1 MRIVILECVLLK
13 NITIEN
19 VISKVVTGSIA
30 DRLGVIPGDKLI
42 AINGHMIEDVI
53 DYRFLTTD
61 EHLEVLLNKPDGSE
75 WIIEI
80 DKEYDDD
87 IGIEFENPV
96 MAETRQCS
104 NKCVF
109 CFIDQ
114 MPPNLRAGLYI
125 KDDDSRLSFL
135 QGNYITLTNM
145 KPTEIE
151 KLIRYHIS
159 PLNISVHTTNPELRR
174 RMLNNRFAGKIME
187 QMKLFGENDI
197 KMNVQIV
204 LCPGYN
210 DGDELDRTL
219 SDLESVAKSLI
230 SVAVVP
236 VGITKFQK
244 NTSLLPVDQKN
255 ANEVVNQIHKWQA
268 KWLEKFGRKLVYPA
282 DEFYLKANGR
292 WPKADEYEAFFQ
304 LENGVGMLAS
314 FEEDLLNYVERMPII
329 KKKNGCTISIATG
342 VAAAPY
348 MKYLA
353 GIVLEKIQNVTINI
367 LPIINEFFGKQIT
380 VSGLV
385 TGQDLVNQ
393 LGTTDLGHVLMI
405 PQNMLKS
412 DEDTFLDDM
421 TLSQAMKL
429 LNVPVKKC
437 GVDGKQW
444 VKSILRE
451 SSKNQSIGS
460 EKQYV
465 KTNCCRHRSAKCR

>member
-1 MRIVILECVLLK
+1 MK
-13 NITIEN
+13 KITIEN
-19 VISKVVTGSIA
+19 VISKVVPGSIA
-30 DRLGVIPGDKLI
+30 DRFGVIPGDKLI
-42 AINGHMIEDVI
+42 AINGNVIEDVI

-61 EHLEVLLNKPDGSE
+61 EHLEVLLKKPDDSE

-114 MPPNLRAGLYI
+114 MPPDLRAGLYI

-145 KPTEIE
+145 KPNEIE

-159 PLNISVHTTNPELRR
+159 PLNISVHTTNPELRS

-187 QMKLFGENDI
+187 HMKLFHENDI

-219 SDLESVAKSLI
+219 NDLESVATSLI

-244 NTSLLPVDQKN
+244 NTSLQPVDQIK
-255 ANEVVNQIHKWQA
+255 ALEIVNQIHSWQM
-268 KWLEKFGRKLVYPA
+268 KWLEKFGRKLVYPS
-282 DEFYLKANGR
+282 DELYLKADGQ
-292 WPKADEYEAFFQ
+292 WPKAHEYEAFYQ

-314 FEEDLLNYVERMPII
+314 FEEDLLHYVERMPII
-329 KKKNGCTISIATG
+329 KKKNKYTISVATG
-342 VAAAPY
+342 IAAAPY
-348 MKYLA
+348 MEYLA
-353 GIVLEKIQNVTINI
+353 DIVMEKIHNVTINI
-367 LPIINEFFGKQIT
+367 IPIINEFFGQQIT

-385 TGQDLVNQ
+385 TGRDMVNQ
-393 LGTTDLGHVLMI
+393 LTATDLGHVLMI

-421 TLSQAMKL
+421 TLDQAMDL
-429 LNVPVKKC
+429 LGVPIKKC
-437 GVDGKQW
+437 GIDGKQW

-451 SSKNQSIGS
+451 PSKIQSNGS

>member
-1 MRIVILECVLLK
+1 MK
-13 NITIEN
+13 NIVVEN
-19 VISKVVTGSIA
+19 VISKVVSGSIA

-42 AINGHMIEDVI
+42 AINGQVIEDVI

-61 EHLEVLLNKPDGSE
+61 EHLEVMLRKPDDSE

-114 MPPNLRAGLYI
+114 MPPDLRSGLYI

-145 KPTEIE
+145 KTNEIE

-159 PLNISVHTTNPELRR
+159 PLNISVHTTNPELRS
-174 RMLNNRFAGKIME
+174 RMLNNRFAGRIME
-187 QMKLFGENDI
+187 QMKLFHENDI

-219 SDLESVAKSLI
+219 NDLEIVATSLI

-244 NTSLLPVDQKN
+244 NTLLQPVDQPK
-255 ANEVVNQIHKWQA
+255 ALEVVSQIHKWQSR
-268 KWLEKFGRKLVYPA
+268 WLEKFGRKLVYPA
-282 DEFYLKANGR
+282 DEFYLKAKGR
-292 WPKADEYEAFFQ
+292 WPKADEYEAFYQ

-314 FEEDLLNYVERMPII
+314 FEEDLLHYVERMPII
-329 KKKNGCTISIATG
+329 KKKHHYTISVATG

-348 MKYLA
+348 MKYMA
-353 GIVLEKIQNVTINI
+353 DIVMKKIHNVTINI
-367 LPIINEFFGKQIT
+367 IPIVNEFFGQQIT

-393 LGTTDLGHVLMI
+393 LSTTDLGHVLMI
-405 PQNMLKS
+405 PQNMMKS
-412 DEDTFLDDM
+412 DEDIFLDDM
-421 TLSQAMKL
+421 TLNQAIDQL
-429 LNVPVKKC
+429 GTPIKKT

-444 VKSILRE
+444 VKAVLRE
-451 SSKNQSIGS
+451 TSKNQSNGS
-460 EKQYV
+460 EQQYV